1 MHPALVLKLSIS
13 ADQGALCLG
22 VMGLHQA
29 NGDYSAPSVRCEKDV
44 ERIASAI
51 PLAKLNRAKA
61 PDDPIR
67 VLLVHGDE
75 SYSRRL
81 ANKLSKRGF
90 AVQGIANRRRL
101 LSALGNGVEADIIVA
116 LPNDSSKTLGAEFLS
131 ELDRCGVDL
140 PVILL
145 SDGQSLTVVCCGLS

>member
-1 MHPALVLKLSIS
+1 M
-13 ADQGALCLG
+13 
-22 VMGLHQA
+22 HQA
-29 NGDYSAPSVRCEKDV
+29 KWDYSAPTVRCEKDV
-44 ERIASAI
+44 ERIVSAI
-51 PLAKLNRAKA
+51 PLAKLTRAKA

-90 AVQGIANRRRL
+90 AVQSFANRRRL
-101 LSALGNGVEADIIVA
+101 VSALGDGVSADIIVA
-116 LPNDSSKTLGAEFLS
+116 LHNDSSRMLGAEFLA

-145 SDGQSLTVVCCGLS
+145 SDGQALTVVCCGLT